1 MSSSAD
7 VVVVV
12 VVVVVAVVAAAAL
25 EIVAAVVGPGCLS
38 IEGVDCGSVGF
49 VAVVVVASLTN
60 RSFQGNRPGRYHP
73 RPSSDYT
80 CI

>member
-12 VVVVVAVVAAAAL
+12 VVAVVAAEAL

-38 IEGVDCGSVGF
+38 IEGVDCGSVGV
-49 VAVVVVASLTN
+49 VAVVVASLTN